1 MKLDY
6 SDTICAIA
14 TASGSGAI
22 AVIRISGEKAFEVI
36 DGVFS
41 KPLSSEKSHTAHYGF
56 IKDGDKTIDEVI
68 VTIFKNPHSYT
79 GEDSIE
85 ISCHGSVFI
94 QQKIV
99 ELLVRKGARL
109 AKPGEFS
116 MRAFLN
122 GKMDLSQ
129 TEAVNDLINTMSD
142 ASHEQALK
150 QLRGGFT
157 KELAVLREELVNFAS
172 LIELELDFSEED
184 VEFADRDK
192 FQELV
197 NKIHQKLTRLVES
210 FKYGNVIKNGVT
222 TVLAGR
228 PNAGKSTLLNALLNE
243 ERAIVSDI
251 AGTTRDVIEEG
262 LNIKGIHYR
271 LIDTA
276 GIREAGDQ
284 IEEIGIKKTYEK
296 VASSAILI
304 YVYSVLETLPPEV
317 KKDIEKLK
325 RDDLKIILVGNK
337 MDELYGL
344 HDNLHANF
352 MKRYDEEGWSD
363 IYKEFRAQGMIDIYL
378 SAKKNEVE
386 ELTNKLYE
394 LVSVSGEGDGTIVT
408 NLRHYEA
415 LEKAQEAIENV
426 NLGLESGITG
436 DFLAIDIRQALHYL
450 GEITGEVTTDDLL
463 GNIFSRFCI
472 GK

>member
-14 TASGSGAI
+14 TAAGSGAI
-22 AVIRISGEKAFEVI
+22 AVIRISGEGTFKIVDSI
-36 DGVFS
+36 FS
-41 KPLSSEKSHTAHYGF
+41 KNLVGEQSHTAHYGF
-56 IKDGDKTIDEVI
+56 IKDGEKIVDEVI
-68 VTIFKNPHSYT
+68 TTIFKNPHSYT

-94 QQKIV
+94 QQRII

-157 KELAVLREELVNFAS
+157 QELAVLREELLNFAS

-197 NKIHQKLTRLVES
+197 YEIDLKLTRLVES

-243 ERAIVSDI
+243 DRAIVSDI

-262 LNIKGIHYR
+262 LNIQGVYYR

-284 IEEIGIKKTYEK
+284 IEEVGIKKTYEK
-296 VASSAILI
+296 VQSSAILV
-304 YVYSVLETLPPEV
+304 YVYSVLETLPPEI
-317 KKDIEKLK
+317 KKDIDNLK
-325 RDDLKIILVGNK
+325 RADLKIVLVGNK
-337 MDELYGL
+337 MDQLNNT
-344 HDNLHANF
+344 HDNLHQNF
-352 MKRYDEEGWSD
+352 MKRYDKEGWNE
-363 IYKEFRAQGMIDIYL
+363 IYQEFRDEGMIDIYL
-378 SAKKNEVE
+378 SAKNNEVE
-386 ELTNKLYE
+386 ELKMKLYD
-394 LVSVSGEGDGTIVT
+394 LVAISGDTDVTIVT

-415 LEKAQEAIENV
+415 LEKALAAIQNVNAGIEN
-426 NLGLESGITG
+426 GITG
-436 DFLAIDIRQALHYL
+436 DFLAIDIRHALHYL

-463 GNIFSRFCI
+463 GNIFSKFCI

>member
-22 AVIRISGEKAFEVI
+22 AVIRISGEKAFQVI
-36 DGVFS
+36 DAVFS
-41 KPLSSEKSHTAHYGF
+41 KPLSSEKSHMAHYGF
-56 IKDGDKTIDEVI
+56 IKDDDKTVDEVI

-184 VEFADRDK
+184 VEFADRAK

-251 AGTTRDVIEEG
+251 AGTTRDVIEES
-262 LNIKGIHYR
+262 LTIKGIQYR

-284 IEEIGIKKTYEK
+284 IEEIGIKKTFEK
-296 VASSAILI
+296 VASSSILV
-304 YVYSVLETLPPEV
+304 YVYDVLETSEDEV
-317 KKDIEKLK
+317 KKDIEKLY
-325 RDDLKIILVGNK
+325 RENLNIVVVGNK
-337 MDELYGL
+337 IDQTKQDYTP
-344 HDNLHANF
+344 NLTLP
-352 MKRYDEEGWSD
+352 Y
-363 IYKEFRAQGMIDIYL
+363 QGTHLLYL
-378 SAKKNEVE
+378 SAKQNDIE
-386 ELTNKLYE
+386 ELTNTLYKI
-394 LVSVSGEGDGTIVT
+394 VSVSGESDGTIVT

-436 DFLAIDIRQALHYL
+436 DFLAIDIRQSLHYL

-463 GNIFSRFCI
+463 GNIFSKFCI